1 MKFTSEQPKILVVG
15 SSSIDLVLNTETFPY
30 QGHTV
35 MAQKCESFFGGKGAN
50 QAVGTARLGGSVY
63 FIGSVGMDPHGQQI
77 MRNLIDEGVNVGFV
91 VESETESTG
100 SAYVTAS
107 HGENAIVVVPAANYY
122 LKPAHIDHAERL
134 FTTTDMVLVQLEI
147 PMDVVVHTIQ
157 LAKLNNKKVMLY
169 AAPAT
174 QLPEYVIENADFIVA
189 KSNELEVIF
198 KDQEK
203 DAVLKKFPNKLFVRD
218 NNSTTYFNGSEMR
231 YYRNDE
237 VGFANKMGMGD
248 AFTSGFSIAYCHG
261 NEIDECVKFGNEV
274 SLKVAKVRG
283 SQKGLP
289 FLKDFQ

>member
-1 MKFTSEQPKILVVG
+1 M
-15 SSSIDLVLNTETFPY
+15 
-30 QGHTV
+30 
-35 MAQKCESFFGGKGAN
+35 
-50 QAVGTARLGGSVY
+50 
-63 FIGSVGMDPHGQQI
+63 
-77 MRNLIDEGVNVGFV
+77 
-91 VESETESTG
+91 
-100 SAYVTAS
+100 
-107 HGENAIVVVPAANYY
+107 VPAANYY
-122 LKPAHIDHAERL
+122 LKPTHIDQAERL
-134 FTTTDMVLVQLEI
+134 FSTTDIVLVQLEI

-198 KDQEK
+198 KDQGK
-203 DAVLKKFPNKLFVRD
+203 DAVLRKFANKLFVRD

-248 AFTSGFSIAYCHG
+248 AFTSGFSIAFCHG

-289 FLKDFQ
+289 FLNDFQ